1 MRLTQ
6 INVFLL
12 QYRDRGTMCFELLDT
27 ETDSRQGSEVEE
39 DEETKDEKQQQ
50 LESYVSR
57 FLGPGE
63 PLTLS
68 PVTVTHLAKKPVF
81 LARSVKKYRA
91 KTRHKIVPRKVP
103 ADTDAEKTD
112 AESLLTS
119 DEFSANRCVNTV

>member
-1 MRLTQ
+1 
-6 INVFLL
+6 
-12 QYRDRGTMCFELLDT
+12 MCFELLDT

-39 DEETKDEKQQQ
+39 DEDTKDEKQQQ

-112 AESLLTS
+112 AESLLAS
-119 DEFSANRCVNTV
+119 DEFSANRCLVLTRSDTKCLGSRNT